1 MRSVRLSGMFN
12 MAVAGM
18 WNAMLNTPSSMAAV
32 TASLGSIS
40 WKDGLR
46 ERGNSF
52 LYLWGGGQVTSS
64 YS

>member
-1 MRSVRLSGMFN
+1 ME
-12 MAVAGM
+12 VAGM
-18 WNAMLNTPSSMAAV
+18 WSAKMNTPTSMAAV

-40 WKDGLR
+40 WKDRLR

-52 LYLWGGGQVTSS
+52 LYFWGCGQVTSS